1 MPTENPP
8 TANVSDAATPYTS
21 RVEDVVD
28 DVITDSEPPLAERS
42 ARLLAVILDAFF
54 AIIPCGL
61 VLSIVSDVRGVPME
75 SLLQG
80 SALEELVQSLGGIAV
95 WALVNFYT
103 LRNGQTIG
111 KRILK
116 IQVVDFE
123 SGKIPS
129 LANLVLLRFG
139 LFALLSQAGVSGF
152 AIAVA
157 NPLMIF
163 SEDRRCVHDYIARTK
178 VIKLPAKR

>member
-8 TANVSDAATPYTS
+8 TANVSDVATPYTS
-21 RVEDVVD
+21 TEEDVID
-28 DVITDSEPPLAERS
+28 EVITDSEPPLAERS
-42 ARLLAVILDAFF
+42 TRLLAAIFDAIF
-54 AIIPCGL
+54 AIFPCGL
-61 VLSIVSDVRGVPME
+61 VLSIVSSVRGVPME
-75 SLLQG
+75 TLLQG
-80 SALEELVQSLGGIAV
+80 SAFEVLVQSLGGIAV

-116 IQVVDFE
+116 IQVVDVE

-152 AIAVA
+152 AVAVA

-163 SEDRRCVHDYIARTK
+163 GEDRRCVHDYLARTK
-178 VIKLPAKR
+178 VIKVLAKR

>member
-8 TANVSDAATPYTS
+8 TANASDVTTPYTS
-21 RVEDVVD
+21 TEEDVAD
-28 DVITDSEPPLAERS
+28 EVISDSEPPLAERS
-42 ARLLAVILDAFF
+42 ARLMAFILDAVFTLF
-54 AIIPCGL
+54 PCGL
-61 VLSIVSDVRGVPME
+61 VLSIVSSMRGIPPE
-75 SLLQG
+75 NLLQG
-80 SALEELVQSLGGIAV
+80 SGLEELVQNLGGIAV

-103 LRNGQTIG
+103 LRKGQTIG

-116 IQVVDFE
+116 IQVVDVE
-123 SGKIPS
+123 TGKIPS

-139 LFALLSQAGVSGF
+139 LFALISQAGVSGL

-163 SEDRRCVHDYIARTK
+163 GEDRRCVHDYIARTK
-178 VIKLPAKR
+178 VIKVLSKR